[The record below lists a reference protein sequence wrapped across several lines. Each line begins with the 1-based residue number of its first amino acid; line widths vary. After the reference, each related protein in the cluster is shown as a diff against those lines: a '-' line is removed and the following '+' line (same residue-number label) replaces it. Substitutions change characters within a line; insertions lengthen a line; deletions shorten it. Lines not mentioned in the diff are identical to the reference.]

1 MIKINPSILCPRFEI
16 AMKIISTRWSGLI
29 VFSLLSGTQ
38 RFSSMEASLPISG
51 RLLSER
57 LKELEKEGIVHR
69 EVIPET
75 PVRIEYSL
83 TEKGRALEPI
93 ITEIQNWSQEWITDE
108 DIERSNR

>member
-1 MIKINPSILCPRFEI
+1 VNPFILCPRFEM
-16 AMKIISTRWSGLI
+16 AMKLISTRWNGLI
-29 VFSLLSGTQ
+29 IFSLLSGTQ
-38 RFSSMEASLPISG
+38 RFSSMESSLPISG

-83 TEKGRALEPI
+83 TNKGRALEPI
-93 ITEIQNWSQEWITDE
+93 IKEIQQWSQDWVTDN
-108 DIERSNR
+108 DIREE